1 VQCLGLTGAC
11 AASSCWAAACGFVRP
26 RSLACDDSSGRRVKR
41 ASCCAHCSAPA
52 FCAWRRLPLISLR
65 LLVCVLVRD
74 GLAASIISI
83 YISAYICVARV
94 LLLLSFLPGVSAPSL
109 PLGDFMFDL
118 LDVAYWLLLLRRLT
132 CFCLAKTRRNSTW
145 RRHASSCCSAASAS
159 PQQHQLRRSSSSRRR

>member
-1 VQCLGLTGAC
+1 MSWPHLRLRCIQLLGRGMWICQASITRTRRLLRSAC
-11 AASSCWAAACGFVRP
+11 QARFMLCSLLSSCVLR
-26 RSLACDDSSGRRVKR
+26 LAP
-41 ASCCAHCSAPA
+41 PA
-52 FCAWRRLPLISLR
+52 VSLR

-83 YISAYICVARV
+83 YISAYIYVARV

-132 CFCLAKTRRNSTW
+132 CFCLAKTRRNSTS